1 MDPLLNQSFSL
12 QVHNP
17 LGGSMNFDPLVYWLT
32 QQDIKDSASPT
43 LKTSFTGWN
52 ISMTDVIMQD
62 IQDLSK
68 RKYSTIVLPDGMED
82 RESWLYLNNERMGY
96 WNKPSNDWTAYIDNQ
111 ENFRLSHPTL
121 ADNSLEWNSTL
132 GTLTIQWDITG
143 STITG
148 STFKT
153 SNNPTR
159 IEISNDE
166 IRWYDDNGSWVGVLV
181 STIKPWSFVWSAWT
195 VNGTQITGNLSVSWE
210 TILNYLRL
218 NSYLD
223 QRSTWSTWSLIR
235 RTNASTTS
243 PALIVESLWWGSG
256 AKFRTTSSDPND
268 FDIETDHNIA
278 VGTTTT
284 NAKIY
289 LWAPWFVERPYIWND
304 SWTLTWNDWFWNN
317 HPLH

>member
-96 WNKPSNDWTAYIDNQ
+96 WNKPANDWTAYIDNQ
-111 ENFRLSHPTL
+111 GNFRLSHPTL
-121 ADNSLEWNSTL
+121 PDNSLEWDSTL
-132 GTLTIQWDITG
+132 WKLTISGDIEW

-148 STFKT
+148 SLFKT
-153 SNNPTR
+153 SDSPIR

-166 IRWYDDNGSWVGVLV
+166 IRWYESNILRW
-181 STIKPWSFVWSAWT
+181 TIKPWTGTLVDS
-195 VNGTQITGNLSVSWE
+195 NGSPQNFTGTIISGNLWIEWNVSFTKTFSFSSTTQFW
-210 TILNYLRL
+210 NYLR
-218 NSYLD
+218 
-223 QRSTWSTWSLIR
+223 RS
-235 RTNASTTS
+235 NASSLFPVLT
-243 PALIVESLWWGSG
+243 IESIWSWSA
-256 AKFRTTSSDPND
+256 AKFRTTWTSVND
-268 FDIETDHNIA
+268 FDVETDHNIA
-278 VGTTTT
+278 VGPTTT

-289 LWAPWFVERPYIWND
+289 LWAPWFIERPYIWND
-304 SWTLTWNDWFWNN
+304 LWTLTWNDWFWNN